1 MNTLKAGA
9 IAHLLSLHVFL
20 MANNMT
26 TFDYIM
32 EQRELDELKLQLGQ
46 EVISKEDYAI

>member
-1 MNTLKAGA
+1 MSTLKAIA
-9 IAHLLSLHVFL
+9 LAHLLSLHVFL
-20 MANNMT
+20 MVNNMT

-46 EVISKEDYAI
+46 EVISKEEYVI